1 MISRVRVLLAER
13 RMTMQGLADAAG
25 VHRDTVGRW
34 CTDDGIGGMRMKDAE
49 SVAAVLGC
57 RVSDLFGETGEAPSG
72 R

>member
-1 MISRVRVLLAER
+1 MISRVKVLLAER

-49 SVAAVLGC
+49 SVAAALGC
-57 RVSDLFGETGEAPSG
+57 RVSDLFGETGEATSG

>member
-49 SVAAVLGC
+49 SVAAALGC
-57 RVSDLFGETGEAPSG
+57 RVSDLYGETGEAPSG

>member
-1 MISRVRVLLAER
+1 MISRVKVLLAER

-49 SVAAVLGC
+49 SVAAALGC

>member
-1 MISRVRVLLAER
+1 MISRVKVLLAER

-49 SVAAVLGC
+49 VVAAALGC
-57 RVSDLFGETGEAPSG
+57 RVSDLFGVTGEVPSG

>member
-49 SVAAVLGC
+49 SVAAALGC
-57 RVSDLFGETGEAPSG
+57 RVSDLFGETGEVPSG

>member
-1 MISRVRVLLAER
+1 MISRVKVLLAER

-34 CTDDGIGGMRMKDAE
+34 CTDEGIGGMRMKDAE
-49 SVAAVLGC
+49 SVAAALGC

>member
-49 SVAAVLGC
+49 SVAAALGC

>member
-13 RMTMQGLADAAG
+13 RMTMQGLADATG

-34 CTDDGIGGMRMKDAE
+34 CTDEGIGGMRMKDAE
-49 SVAAVLGC
+49 SVADALGC
-57 RVSDLFGETGEAPSG
+57 RVSDLYGETGKAPSG

>member
-34 CTDDGIGGMRMKDAE
+34 CTDEGIGGMRMKDAE
-49 SVAAVLGC
+49 SVAAALGC

>member
-1 MISRVRVLLAER
+1 MISRVKVLLAER

-34 CTDDGIGGMRMKDAE
+34 CTDEGIGGMRMKDAE
-49 SVAAVLGC
+49 SVAAALGC

-72 R
+72 Q

>member
-1 MISRVRVLLAER
+1 MISRVKVLLAER

-49 SVAAVLGC
+49 SVAAALGC

-72 R
+72 Q

>member
-49 SVAAVLGC
+49 SVAAALGC

-72 R
+72 Q

>member
-1 MISRVRVLLAER
+1 
-13 RMTMQGLADAAG
+13 MTMQGLADAAG

-49 SVAAVLGC
+49 SVAAALGC
-57 RVSDLFGETGEAPSG
+57 RVSDLYGETGEAPSG

>member
-1 MISRVRVLLAER
+1 MISRVKVLLAER

-34 CTDDGIGGMRMKDAE
+34 CTDEGIGGMRMKDAE
-49 SVAAVLGC
+49 SVAAARGC

>member
-1 MISRVRVLLAER
+1 MISRVKVLLAER
-13 RMTMQGLADAAG
+13 RMTMQGLANAAG

-49 SVAAVLGC
+49 SVAAALGC